1 MVELQEFIAETLKQV
16 INGVATAQEF
26 AKQKGAKINPSNLS
40 ISSIQNSEDIVFVD
54 PETNTVARTI
64 EFDVAITVSEG
75 DSAKAGVGI
84 FVGEIG
90 IGAQGKSSGMNST
103 VSRIK
108 FSLPILFPH
117 Q

>member
-1 MVELQEFIAETLKQV
+1 MVELQEFIGETLKQV
-16 INGVATAQEF
+16 INGVTTAQEH

-40 ISSIQNSEDIVFVD
+40 IPSFQNSQDIVFID
-54 PETNTVARTI
+54 TDTNVVARTI
-64 EFDVAITVSEG
+64 EFDVAITVSE
-75 DSAKAGVGI
+75 SESSKAGVGI

-90 IGAQGKSSGMNST
+90 IGAQGKSSGSNNT